1 MFIIGKMIYL
11 TSRILGYPNN
21 NSYLKEEILAVIIRK
36 CLGRLNNL
44 MQISVHEF
52 VNEINILKI
61 IPMIRHH
68 DVFQS
73 NNILMVK
80 MSKKFQFTQSS
91 KRINAIF
98 KRILYLLYCN
108 FLICFPIDRRTNNP
122 ISSSTNR
129 LNRHIFGVN
138 FKQGLPHGKIM
149 LSFNSYPVRRL
160 NRSRHSLQI
169 KFNNNPAQQFLK
181 F

>member
-1 MFIIGKMIYL
+1 MFMMGKMIYL

-44 MQISVHEF
+44 MQIGVHEF
-52 VNEINILKI
+52 INKINILKI

-91 KRINAIF
+91 KCINAIL
-98 KRILYLLYCN
+98 KSVLYFLNCN
-108 FLICFPIDRRTNNP
+108 FLIGFPIDRRTNNP
-122 ISSSTNR
+122 ISSSTNG

-138 FKQGLPHGKIM
+138 LKEGLPHGKIM

-169 KFNNNPAQQFLK
+169 KLNNNHAQFIK